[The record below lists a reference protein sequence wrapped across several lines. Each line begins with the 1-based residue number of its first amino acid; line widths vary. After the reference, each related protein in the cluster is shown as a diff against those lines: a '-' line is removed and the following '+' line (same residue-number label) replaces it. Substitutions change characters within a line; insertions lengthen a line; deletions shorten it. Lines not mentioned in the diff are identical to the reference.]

1 MLGWGHGPLG
11 ICKDSKG
18 GTKVPSKIMCSEEN
32 TDSMIMIHWRRKQ
45 QLLQTPNSRQFA
57 I

>member
-18 GTKVPSKIMCSEEN
+18 GTKVPSKIMCSEQN
-32 TDSMIMIHWRRKQ
+32 TKSMVMIHWRRKQ
-45 QLLQTPNSRQFA
+45 QLLHIPNSRQFA